1 MHPTE
6 RTELLKHISVQWY
19 NKKDE
24 SPNKGAPMS
33 NTLLQK
39 HWYDGWFYAR
49 FIDAENNPLRD
60 RVLGFIEPGSAAIDL
75 GCGSGGFTLKLAG
88 HCREVVG
95 VDVSGKMIAAA
106 RKRLAK
112 SGLGNVSFLHLHAG
126 GLSEALPRRFD
137 YAVLSLMLHETP
149 PAERLQIL
157 GEARRAAGRIVIL
170 DYQTPQPRSAWGA
183 GVGIVEFLAGREH
196 YRNFRDF
203 VRRGGLPALLQ
214 EAGLRII
221 QEKINRT
228 GVFRLVLAA

>member
-1 MHPTE
+1 MP
-6 RTELLKHISVQWY
+6 K
-19 NKKDE
+19 
-24 SPNKGAPMS
+24 
-33 NTLLQK
+33 TLLQK

-60 RVLGFIEPGSAAIDL
+60 RVLSFIEPESTAIDV
-75 GCGSGGFTLKLAG
+75 GCGSGGFTLKLAR

-112 SGLGNVSFLHLHAG
+112 SGLANLAFLHLHAG

-137 YAVLSLMLHETP
+137 YAVLSFMLHETP

-157 GEARRAAGRIVIL
+157 REVRRAAGRMVIL
-170 DYQTPQPRSAWGA
+170 DYQVPQPRSVWGA
-183 GVGIVEFLAGREH
+183 GVRTVEFLAGREH
-196 YRNFRDF
+196 YRNFREF
-203 VRRGGLPALLQ
+203 VRRGGLPPLLH

-221 QEKINRT
+221 AEKINRT
-228 GVFRLVLAA
+228 GVFRLVVAGESAR